1 MQIPADWDD
10 MGLEYVIVG
19 VHGGIPVD
27 WDAVGLEYVGVHGGH
42 DVVQQVGLV
51 LKQLTKLQGFI
62 FWQ

>member
-1 MQIPADWDD
+1 